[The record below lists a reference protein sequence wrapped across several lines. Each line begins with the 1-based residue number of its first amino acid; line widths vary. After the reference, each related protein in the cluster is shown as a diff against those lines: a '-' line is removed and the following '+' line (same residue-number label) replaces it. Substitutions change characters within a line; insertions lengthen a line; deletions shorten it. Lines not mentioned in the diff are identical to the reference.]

1 MAKKKTKQE
10 NPAPKKRGRPLI
22 EIDREQFEKLCA
34 MQCTQVEIADFF
46 KINVDTVNAWC
57 KRTYDGALFS
67 EVYNKYASVGK
78 ISLRRTQWKQAEN
91 STRMSIWLG
100 KQYLGQ
106 TDKVETTITEIDA
119 EQREAIE
126 DFLHADSGTEE
137 NTNDA
142 KE

>member
-1 MAKKKTKQE
+1 MAKNKNEEPKQ
-10 NPAPKKRGRPLI
+10 KKRGRPLI
-22 EIDREQFEKLCA
+22 EIDREQFEKLCG
-34 MQCTQVEIADFF
+34 MQCTQQEIADFF

-67 EVYNKYASVGK
+67 EVYNKFASVGK

-106 TDKVETTITEIDA
+106 SDKMETTITEIDE
-119 EQREAIE
+119 EQRSALE
-126 DFLHADSGTEE
+126 DFLNADSGTNE
-137 NTNDA
+137 NSDVT
-142 KE
+142 

>member
-1 MAKKKTKQE
+1 MAKNKE
-10 NPAPKKRGRPLI
+10 INPVPKKRGRPLI

-34 MQCTQVEIADFF
+34 MQCTQTEIADFF

-57 KRTYDGALFS
+57 KRTYDGQLFS
-67 EVYNKYASVGK
+67 EVYNKFASVGK

-106 TDKVETTITEIDA
+106 SDKMETTITEIDE
-119 EQREAIE
+119 EQRSAIE
-126 DFLHADSGTEE
+126 GFLNADSGTDE
-137 NTNDA
+137 NTNNA
-142 KE
+142 QE